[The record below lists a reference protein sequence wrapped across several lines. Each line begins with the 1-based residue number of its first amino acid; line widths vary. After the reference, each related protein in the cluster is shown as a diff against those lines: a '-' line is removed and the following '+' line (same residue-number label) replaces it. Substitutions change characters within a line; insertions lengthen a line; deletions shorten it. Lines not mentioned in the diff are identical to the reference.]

1 MMNIMEV
8 NRRLKQRPPFQM
20 IERVLEWTPSES
32 AVGIKCVSVNE
43 PYFVGHFPNAPILPG
58 VLITEACAQL
68 CSLVVD
74 LSPSEELLW
83 VLLKIDNFKFMK
95 SVIPGD
101 RMEISVKKTR
111 DAGALLSF
119 DAVVRVEG
127 EVRAKGA
134 LTFTSVPK
142 SRVFAEGEETESKD
156 HE

>member
-43 PYFVGHFPNAPILPG
+43 PYFVGHFPSAPILPG

-74 LSPSEELLW
+74 LSPSEDMLW

-142 SRVFAEGEETESKD
+142 SRVFAEEEETEGKD